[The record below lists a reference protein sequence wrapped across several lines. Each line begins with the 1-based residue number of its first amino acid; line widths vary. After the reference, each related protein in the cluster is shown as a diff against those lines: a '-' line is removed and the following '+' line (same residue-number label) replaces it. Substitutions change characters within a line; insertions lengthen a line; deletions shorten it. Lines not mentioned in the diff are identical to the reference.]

1 MRYGDLERR
10 LARFRQGPQYED
22 DGFRAAVGA
31 MEGET
36 WRDCLRR
43 TARDDWSD
51 YPRELLPFD
60 HANEGPGEHSHSRPS
75 SGG

>member
-10 LARFRQGPQYED
+10 LARFRQGPQYDD

-36 WRDCLRR
+36 GLDALRR
-43 TARDDWSD
+43 QAAEIWKD
-51 YPRELLPFD
+51 Y
-60 HANEGPGEHSHSRPS
+60 GTI
-75 SGG
+75 

>member
-10 LARFRQGPQYED
+10 LARFRQGPQYDD

-36 WRDCLRR
+36 GLDALRR
-43 TARDDWSD
+43 QAADDWSD
-51 YPRELLPFD
+51 YPREEWIDEIPD
-60 HANEGPGEHSHSRPS
+60 
-75 SGG
+75 